1 MRPIRYERGLVI
13 LFLSSYVQWQ
23 VDINMNGSQMV
34 NTDGSCSESY
44 KSAPDCCDNSTHVSV
59 NTERHCI
66 AQQLKENKVNG
77 IVSHFAFNRLFYVV
91 LWYCTIHRSDS
102 ESIGS
107 GATTTTTDIAFPS

>member
-1 MRPIRYERGLVI
+1 
-13 LFLSSYVQWQ
+13 
-23 VDINMNGSQMV
+23 MNGSQMV

-59 NTERHCI
+59 NMDRHGI
-66 AQQLKENKVNG
+66 AQQLKENKVYV

-91 LWYCTIHRSDS
+91 LWYCTVHPSDS

-107 GATTTTTDIAFPS
+107 AATTTTTAAATTTTTTTTDIAFPS